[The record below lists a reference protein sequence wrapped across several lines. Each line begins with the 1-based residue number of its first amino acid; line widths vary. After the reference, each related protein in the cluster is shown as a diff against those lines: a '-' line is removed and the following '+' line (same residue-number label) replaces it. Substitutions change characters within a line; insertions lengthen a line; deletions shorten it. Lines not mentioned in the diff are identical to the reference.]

1 MAGCGYAGSPG
12 HSGSGKTGTGGKIP
26 ALLYFSDYR
35 YFVQL
40 LSVYHAMHL
49 PGTLFS
55 SCTIA
60 CCPQKAPGLQA
71 VCRLFSACGRCL
83 TPVETKL
90 PLEFSRVVYA
100 PDMDIPK
107 EEEDQQFVE
116 EYELNLERLLEEEL
130 QLLWPTKTLC
140 SEDCKGIC
148 MKCGQNRNE
157 GSCDCDDFVP
167 DIRFANLMDIFNG
180 KK

>member
-1 MAGCGYAGSPG
+1 MLPHHHIIREKGETMNLSQIFNQQHKREERELEFPLKCFGDMKVIQASPLFLSMENTGKGKAKIKGSCELIF
-12 HSGSGKTGTGGKIP
+12 SIP
-26 ALLYFSDYR
+26 CD
-35 YFVQL
+35 
-40 LSVYHAMHL
+40 
-49 PGTLFS
+49 
-55 SCTIA
+55 
-60 CCPQKAPGLQA
+60 
-71 VCRLFSACGRCL
+71 RCL

-90 PLEFSRVVYA
+90 SLEFSRVVYA

-167 DIRFANLMDIFNG
+167 VIRFANLMDIFNG